1 MSAVH
6 RWTEFEDWVEF
17 YTTKELAREGEGVYT
32 AIMNFGGPGAPTPY
46 HFYARVKAGAEK
58 TITRVV
64 VDQETFQPDGQV
76 VTVKGTPPGFK
87 WVHLGFV
94 KMQRNYRRATLTAP
108 QGLGGLDRLCVLE
121 VLPRLESGEIER
133 RIAHDGL
140 PPEPLSG
147 VPLGG
152 AGAGKIELCRDGL
165 FRNITING
173 NIDTPIFRTEGAFF
187 AVRAESAGQAL
198 GRVISTERLHGL
210 APVESLSFE
219 GVYPRAVLK
228 ARDRYFPLS
237 VDIQATGSIIP
248 RNIKDSALPA
258 ALFRVRLTADSDHP
272 VKATVAFCMENFLGC
287 GGTVS
292 PFSSTRS
299 L

>member
-17 YTTKELAREGEGVYT
+17 YTTKELAREGTGVYT
-32 AIMNFGGPGAPTPY
+32 AMMNFGGPGAPTPY
-46 HFYARVKAGAEK
+46 HFYARVKAGAAK

-76 VTVKGTPPGFK
+76 VTVQGTPPGFQ

-94 KMQRNYRRATLTAP
+94 KMQRNYRRASLTAP

-121 VLPRLESGEIER
+121 VLQRLESGEIER
-133 RIAHDGL
+133 WIARDGL

-198 GRVISTERLHGL
+198 GRIISTERRYGL

-219 GVYPRAVLK
+219 GVETKRSRNAAGRVLK
-228 ARDRYFPLS
+228 KLASRRLMS
-237 VDIQATGSIIP
+237 SGTGSSSSIITIRSISTGVP
-248 RNIKDSALPA
+248 
-258 ALFRVRLTADSDHP
+258 TAI
-272 VKATVAFCMENFLGC
+272 
-287 GGTVS
+287 
-292 PFSSTRS
+292 TRR
-299 L
+299 